1 MVYNRF
7 VVDGDLVYSIDFLQ
21 LDFCLGMLSDNIRD
35 MLFNSFDFMRF
46 AEFGKLDCSGGV
58 KKLARYDLHWWQFS
72 HFHCE
77 VWEKMVYRD
86 IGGTYYDEDG
96 DSYHKR
102 VIDGDKVWFLR
113 MKFNP
118 NKCADNPAVKRVFSF
133 LFNSGWVTG
142 WYLSRVDYAL
152 DVQGP
157 IKDFYVLSRKAETNY
172 SSTRYYGVRGSS
184 GYLRVYDKRKEQR
197 DVSGE
202 DIGFE
207 WTRFEWEQRGSRDF
221 DFIFD
226 QFSRMDFSSVDG
238 AGRCLQY
245 VAPENINAALL
256 CFGPTSRAK
265 FRKQLFSPVTP
276 NKEIFRDLLAQ
287 YVKEYNL
294 SGLRVFT
301 DAQRFDIENDVLSP
315 ASF

>member
-1 MVYNRF
+1 MLYNRHII
-7 VVDGDLVYSIDFLQ
+7 DHDMVYSIDFLQ
-21 LDFCLGMLSDNIRD
+21 LDFCLGYLSDSVRD
-35 MLFNSFDFMRF
+35 LLFNSFDFMRF

-77 VWEKMVYRD
+77 IWEKMVYRD

-102 VIDGDKVWFLR
+102 VVDGDKVWFLR

-118 NKCADNPAVKRVFSF
+118 NKCVDNPAVKRVFSF
-133 LFNSGWVTG
+133 LFDSGWVTG

-152 DVQGP
+152 DVQGS
-157 IKDFYVLSRKAETNY
+157 IKDFYVLSRKVETNY
-172 SSTRYYGVRGSS
+172 SSTRYYGIRGTS

-197 DVSGE
+197 EVAGE

-207 WTRFEWEQRGSRDF
+207 WTRFEWEQRGSRDLDFSF
-221 DFIFD
+221 DR
-226 QFSRMDFSSVDG
+226 FSRMDLSGIDG
-238 AGRCLQY
+238 AARCLRF
-245 VAPENINAALL
+245 VAPENINAALNE
-256 CFGPTSRAK
+256 FGKNTRTK
-265 FRKQLFSPVTP
+265 LRVKLFSPVTVK
-276 NKEIFRDLLAQ
+276 KELFKELLDQ
-287 YVKEYNL
+287 YVKEYSL

-301 DAQRFDIENDVLSP
+301 DSQRFDIENDLLSP
-315 ASF
+315 ASL